1 MKLDEVKQ
9 TDRLR
14 GVIDIALRSV
24 PDLRRNAETVEPVQ
38 PGRSVSLLR
47 RARERLDW
55 RRLPIIRRPA
65 PRPKN
70 IIAGVL
76 QQFAWFVLLPTALAA
91 LYFYA
96 FASDQYIATAQFA
109 IRGNVEPVEES
120 SGGNFAGL
128 IQKHNSQD
136 SFIVRDYIQS
146 QTLVSAMEDSLKV
159 SKLFS
164 RPEADLWERYDADQP
179 IEELVKYW
187 RKHVQTR
194 IEVISGIITLNV
206 RAFTPDDALNIA
218 RGVVARSETLINE
231 ISRRAQADMLVHAEA
246 DAARAQERLRKAHLA
261 LQTFRN
267 RWGIIDPIKSAE
279 ATLTTIATLRK
290 DRYKAESDL
299 VVLRA
304 SALDEKSR
312 SIQNLVSLMAA
323 LDQQIKKLT
332 DGLTTDGAT
341 DADPGTNI
349 TRALLE
355 YEGLQIERTIATKLN
370 ESANLMVDR
379 ARIAS
384 GKQQIFLAT
393 FVEPALPVDSLYPL
407 RGHATLVVFFCCL
420 VIWSSVAM
428 IIAGVNDQRL

>member
-1 MKLDEVKQ
+1 MSVEDVKQ
-9 TDRLR
+9 SDRVR
-14 GVIDIALRSV
+14 GIIDFAQRSLTEVRRGAQTIEPIPSQRSRALAQQV
-24 PDLRRNAETVEPVQ
+24 
-38 PGRSVSLLR
+38 
-47 RARERLDW
+47 RERLAW
-55 RRLPIIRRPA
+55 TRLPGLRPA
-65 PRPKN
+65 DSAPVSYTR
-70 IIAGVL
+70 ALVWRL
-76 QQFAWFVLLPTALAA
+76 ATFVLLPTAVVA
-91 LYFYA
+91 LYLFM
-96 FASDQYIATAQFA
+96 FASDQYVAEARFA
-109 IRGNVEPVEES
+109 VRGNVEPMEDIGLGEYS
-120 SGGNFAGL
+120 SM
-128 IQKHNSQD
+128 IHKHNSQD
-136 SFIVRDYIQS
+136 SYIVRDFIRS
-146 QTLVSAMEDSLKV
+146 RTLVEEMEQKRQISQV
-159 SKLFS
+159 FS
-164 RPEADLWERYDADQP
+164 RSEADFWARFDPKEP
-179 IEELVKYW
+179 VEELTKYW
-187 RKHVQTR
+187 RRHVEAN
-194 IEVISGIITLNV
+194 IDPISGVTQLTV
-206 RAFTPDDALNIA
+206 RAFTAQDALTIAKDIIA
-218 RGVVARSETLINE
+218 RAETLINE
-231 ISRRAQADMLVHAEA
+231 INKNAKADMLAQAKA
-246 DAARAQERLRKAHLA
+246 DAETAQARLRNAYLA

-341 DADPGTNI
+341 DADPGNNI

-428 IIAGVNDQRL
+428 IIAGINDQRL

>member
-76 QQFAWFVLLPTALAA
+76 KQFAWFVLLPTALAA

-109 IRGNVEPVEES
+109 IRGNVEPVDDS

-206 RAFTPDDALNIA
+206 RAFTPDDALTIA

-341 DADPGTNI
+341 DADPGNNI

-370 ESANLMVDR
+370 ESANLLVDR

-428 IIAGVNDQRL
+428 IIAGINDQRL